1 MKNCGNK
8 IKHTCAE
15 KNYATCIHYEGNVP
29 AFSGLASLVEA
40 GGCITLEETTEDQYD
55 ILEDIK
61 SEIDLSSLGN
71 DCLTYVQEEGQ
82 NIVKNVLLKY
92 EQEICDLKSKVSYL
106 ENEAICDKI
115 ITDCVDLS
123 GIVDAC
129 EQPINTLGELL
140 QYLLDNTQTP

>member
-15 KNYATCIHYEGNVP
+15 KNYATCIYYEGNVP

-61 SEIDLSSLGN
+61 SEIDLSALGQ
-71 DCLTYVQEEGQ
+71 DCITYG
-82 NIVKNVLLKY
+82 ITPKTVKNVLLRY
-92 EQEICDLKSKVSYL
+92 EQEICDLKDRVETL
-106 ENEAICDKI
+106 ETTAICDI
-115 ITDCVDLS
+115 NITNCGIDLS
-123 GIVDAC
+123 GINNNCSSPVT
-129 EQPINTLGELL
+129 TLGELL
-140 QYLLDNTQTP
+140 AYLVDNTTP